1 MGSHPSKVQG
11 KRKHEQT
18 QPKEKMKTNNQQKIM
33 KKPYANRTHGYEM
46 IIKDNKEDLK
56 QENCCLPEI
65 I

>member
-1 MGSHPSKVQG
+1 
-11 KRKHEQT
+11 
-18 QPKEKMKTNNQQKIM
+18 MKTNNQQKIM